1 MEVENNTPGKPA
13 RPPGRLR
20 AAAFSVTLLAAVLA
34 PVAENFRDEPEDSF
48 PLSYYPMF
56 SARRSPT
63 PEVTYLV
70 GLSAAGERYPIHYR
84 YAGVGGMNQVR
95 RQIRRRVREGAA
107 GVLCADVA
115 SKVARARKPPL
126 ADVVTVQIIT
136 GEFRL
141 DDYFRGDKR
150 PLQEEV
156 RASCAVQ
163 RRPES

>member
-1 MEVENNTPGKPA
+1 MEAESNTLDRPA
-13 RPPGRLR
+13 RPPGRR
-20 AAAFSVTLLAAVLA
+20 RSAALSVALLALILA
-34 PVAENFRDEPEDSF
+34 PVAENFRGAPEDSF

-56 SARRSPT
+56 SARRSST
-63 PEVTYLV
+63 PKVTYLV
-70 GLSAAGERYPIHYR
+70 GLSAAGDRYPIHYR

-107 GVLCADVA
+107 DVLCADVA
-115 SKVARARKPPL
+115 SKVARARKAPL
-126 ADVVTVQIIT
+126 ADVVTVQIVT

-156 RASCAVQ
+156 EASCAVQ
-163 RRPES
+163 RRPEP